1 MTYLTLRFKDHKA
14 MCEWIEDQEQLI
26 NNSRGFDD
34 PTMLHYR
41 KFDSLDW
48 AAKTAQYVLVRDGA
62 EE

>member
-14 MCEWIEDQEQLI
+14 MCEWIEDQEELI
-26 NNSRGFDD
+26 NNSRGFDS

-41 KFDSLDW
+41 KFDSIDW
-48 AAKTAQYVLVRDGA
+48 ATKTEQYVLVRGGT